1 MIATLYRLLT
11 LLVIAQSLLIVPA
24 SAAPADISL
33 SGEIPNVGAILST
46 DRINPNNPPFLVEC
60 TCKCVTNEQL
70 SPGRFTFC
78 ERGGLATDGKS
89 CDQAFAG
96 QKDFC
101 WKLGLP
107 PKKVGCTIAP
117 GSCTSMVVPIG
128 FAETGAE

>member
-1 MIATLYRLLT
+1 MSTSFRSLT
-11 LLVIAQSLLIVPA
+11 LLVIVQSLIISPA
-24 SAAPADISL
+24 LAAPADESF
-33 SGEIPNVGAILST
+33 SGAIPNIGAILST

-60 TCKCVTNEQL
+60 TCKCITGEQV

-78 ERGGLATDGKS
+78 DRGGLATDGKS
-89 CDQAFAG
+89 CDQALAG

-128 FAETGAE
+128 FAETAAE